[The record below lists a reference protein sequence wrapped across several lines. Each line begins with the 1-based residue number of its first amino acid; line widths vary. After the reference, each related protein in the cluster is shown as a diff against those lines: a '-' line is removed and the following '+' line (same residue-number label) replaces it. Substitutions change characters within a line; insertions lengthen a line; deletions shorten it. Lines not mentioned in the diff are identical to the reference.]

1 MAISRAQIPEQIDVF
16 QEGGDVS
23 SNLTPEEILALYGS
37 VQSSPVTSADIQ
49 IQAEQMAG
57 LFPQPR
63 KQNLFD
69 LASAVGAGLVGAASD
84 PRGLGAGLTAGFQQ
98 FNERAEKI
106 KAERDKIRQEVA
118 MLAYQQVEARRQEQ
132 LEKSQEVLKMQ
143 FEYALENAEGVDFGS
158 STLGKALAYIAQAE
172 KNPQLKNSEEYKI
185 AVAIAKQPKT
195 QVIQTETG
203 AQTVTVPGL
212 DVDAIFAQKTTQ
224 TAPQSLTIN
233 NTVYQFTG
241 KYDANNDPIYK
252 DPTGKEQVIKAKQ

>member
-1 MAISRAQIPEQIDVF
+1 MTIGRPQIPEQIDVF

-23 SNLTPEEILALYGS
+23 SSLTPEDILSLYGAL
-37 VQSSPVTSADIQ
+37 QNAPITDADIQ
-49 IQAEQMAG
+49 AQTQQISG
-57 LFPQPR
+57 LLPQPA
-63 KQNLFD
+63 KQNIFD
-69 LASAVGAGLVGAASD
+69 LASAVGAGLVSAASD

-98 FNERAEKI
+98 FNERAQKI
-106 KAERDKIRQEVA
+106 KAERNKIKQEVA
-118 MLAYQQVEARRQEQ
+118 TLAYQQVEARRQEQ
-132 LEKSQEVLKMQ
+132 LERSQEVLKMQ
-143 FEYALENAEGVDFGS
+143 FEAALENAGGVDFGS

-233 NTVYQFTG
+233 NTLFQFTG

-252 DPTGKEQVIKAKQ
+252 DPTGKEQVIKNK